1 MSGNSPKLVLSTIG
15 ISLLLSH
22 QTPTER
28 EVAPRRLIDLAN
40 ATTLTPEDEGFIN
53 ALSERVTETL
63 DRGNIALI
71 RRKSAELNG
80 IFAIYENQQP
90 VGSPDMHVLVATD
103 TYLGRRCAT
112 LVERYLQSRGL
123 SVITYIPASL
133 TTADTHAFETGIKEL
148 IYWCAENIPSYQE
161 QGYSVLFN
169 LVAAFKSLQGYLNTI
184 GMFYADQILYLFEGA
199 SAQPIYIPRLP
210 LKIDLDRLQ
219 PYATQLAMMAEG
231 DAVVA
236 VNDLDGLPSALYDQV
251 NQDAIISQWGLL
263 TWQQIRSELFKTDLL
278 AFPRLHYKNHFQ
290 REVKG
295 LHTEEKVRLQAVLAK
310 VATVLVESNGDVVK
324 LKQTG
329 GIQYDNYVNKKDKDG
344 KAIGHFR
351 VSDGIRVSCV
361 AKDGQLFLRHY
372 GQHDDVNDNP

>member
-1 MSGNSPKLVLSTIG
+1 MLVNSPKLILSTIG

-22 QTPTER
+22 QTPAER
-28 EVAPRRLIDLAN
+28 EAAPSRLIDLAN
-40 ATTLTPEDEGFIN
+40 ATTLTLDDEGFIDV
-53 ALSERVTETL
+53 LSKRVIDTL
-63 DRGNIALI
+63 DIGNISLI

-80 IFAIYENQQP
+80 IFAIYENQLP
-90 VGSPDMHVLVATD
+90 VSSPDIHVLVTTD
-103 TYLGRRCAT
+103 TYLGRHCAT
-112 LVERYLQSRGL
+112 LVEGYLRSRGL
-123 SVITYIPASL
+123 SVITYIPVGL
-133 TTADTHAFETGIKEL
+133 TTADTHAFETGVKDL
-148 IYWCAENIPSYQE
+148 IYWCADNIPAYHE

-199 SAQPIYIPRLP
+199 TAQPIYIPRLP

-219 PYATQLAMMAEG
+219 PYAAQLAMMAEG
-231 DAVVA
+231 DAVIA
-236 VNDLDGLPSALYDQV
+236 VSGLGGLPSALYDQV

-263 TWQQIRSELFKTDLL
+263 TWQQIRSELLKTDLL
-278 AFPRLHYKNHFQ
+278 TFPCLHYEDHFQ

-295 LHTEEKVRLQAVLAK
+295 LHTKEKVRLQAVLAK
-310 VATVLVESNGDVVK
+310 VAAILVESNGDVVK

-329 GIQYDNYVNKKDKDG
+329 GIQYDNYVNRKDKDG

-351 VSDGIRVSCV
+351 VSDGLRVSCV

-372 GQHDDVNDNP
+372 GQHDYVNDNP